1 MPVMRGCNGATK
13 PGQLFRRFPNS
24 DKRKKTKESV
34 PGEIEHCIV
43 EEAYFDLYNGAR
55 FQRQWIVPIEL
66 EGVSCKH
73 TQTHTHGRVERVQSI
88 RGGWFT

>member
-1 MPVMRGCNGATK
+1 MRGCNGATK
-13 PGQLFRRFPNS
+13 PDQLFRRFPNS

-73 TQTHTHGRVERVQSI
+73 TQTHTWAGRESAEHS
-88 RGGWFT
+88 RGLVYIT